1 MAGLIAKKSSQ
12 HNLDA
17 VVWGRAGMDLYPTP
31 DGERTAG
38 AENFHADMG
47 GSAGNIAVAL
57 AKHGLRT
64 GLVAPVSNDPV
75 GQFVKTQIAKYGL
88 TDLAPEMTTD
98 GSRTSL
104 AFAETRTDA
113 QVVIYRNNAADF
125 KVTTEHLSA
134 VDQAPV
140 LIVTGTALAQDPSRS
155 ATLAAMKRAN
165 QTVLDLDYRAYSWAD
180 ADQVASV
187 YNQAVENADIIIGND
202 EEFDMLA
209 GGNQG
214 LDRARKIAKTAQ
226 IVIYKMGEKGA
237 IAMQGETEIEIPIYR
252 VNMKKPFGAGDAFM
266 GGFIAALSNDKSVAD
281 ATRFGAAAAAI
292 VVARVGCASAM
303 PETKEVEEFIDAKE
317 TN

>member
-1 MAGLIAKKSSQ
+1 MARLIAKRSDEHS
-12 HNLDA
+12 LDA

-31 DGERTAG
+31 DGDRTAA
-38 AENFHADMG
+38 AESFRADMG

-57 AKHGLRT
+57 AKHGLQT

-88 TDLAPEMTTD
+88 TELAPDMTTD

-140 LIVTGTALAQDPSRS
+140 LIVTGTALAQDPSRRT
-155 ATLAAMKRAN
+155 TLAAMERAD

-180 ADQVASV
+180 ADQVASI

-237 IAMQGETEIEIPIYR
+237 IAMQGETEIKIPIYR

-266 GGFIAALSNDKSVAD
+266 GGFIAALSL
-281 ATRFGAAAAAI
+281 I
-292 VVARVGCASAM
+292 H
-303 PETKEVEEFIDAKE
+303 I
-317 TN
+317 